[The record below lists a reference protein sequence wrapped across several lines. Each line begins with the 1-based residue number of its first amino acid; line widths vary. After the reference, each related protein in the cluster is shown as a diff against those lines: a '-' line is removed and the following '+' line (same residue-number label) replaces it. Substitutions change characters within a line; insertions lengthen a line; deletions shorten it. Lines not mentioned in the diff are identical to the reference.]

1 MRKWSGLALIVAL
14 GSAVPAFAGPA
25 ERGWEGRRY
34 FQQERLQNDRMA
46 AGEGR
51 RAENEEQRKALRE
64 RRRQERAGRPDG
76 RLTREEREA
85 LHRDLNEI
93 GRDIYP
99 GRGER
104 RR

>member
-1 MRKWSGLALIVAL
+1 MDKWLGVMLMIGALVGA
-14 GSAVPAFAGPA
+14 APTFAD
-25 ERGWEGRRY
+25 RGGEGRPY
-34 FQQERLQNDRMA
+34 FKHERLHYDQMA

-51 RAENEEQRKALRE
+51 RAENEEQRRAMRE
-64 RRRQERAGRPDG
+64 RRRQERGSRPDG

-85 LHRDLNEI
+85 LNRDLNEI